1 MHCLLHYHS
10 TAFNL
15 YWRTLFGVYFC
26 WTVFCYNRIF
36 VYFCRTVLQENCIRA
51 QTWIRQMKNAVYL
64 KYTTNIHR
72 ICHTKNTYIFT
83 AVSISQYLF
92 TFEKA
97 LFWSICVCRHPSTC
111 TAVCIHRARR
121 LQSKYLPC
129 DIKDIFRRMPR
140 LYSGV
145 CPELLFVRVHG
156 RTPVNICIIHYSQY
170 HAIQRQYSVM

>member
-1 MHCLLHYHS
+1 
-10 TAFNL
+10 
-15 YWRTLFGVYFC
+15 
-26 WTVFCYNRIF
+26 
-36 VYFCRTVLQENCIRA
+36 
-51 QTWIRQMKNAVYL
+51 MKNAVYL

-72 ICHTKNTYIFT
+72 ICHTKNTHIFT
-83 AVSISQYLF
+83 AVSILRYLF
-92 TFEKA
+92 TFEK
-97 LFWSICVCRHPSTC
+97 STIMKPRCICVCRHLSTC

-156 RTPVNICIIHYSQY
+156 ITPVNICIIHYSQY
-170 HAIQRQYSVM
+170 HVNTRACNTASIQRNVDCIGDE